1 MQKKK
6 ITVKELAQKLGVS
19 VSTVS
24 KALND
29 SYEISDKTK
38 KRVQKLARK
47 YNYKPNRLAVNLKA
61 GNTRT
66 VGVILPALSNFFTTV
81 LSGIEKVTNEEN
93 YSLITCISNE
103 SHAKEVTNTEVLSR
117 GSIDGL
123 IIALAEETQVKR
135 DFSHL
140 EECIGN
146 GNPVV
151 MFDRVTRA
159 VDCDKVV
166 VDDYNDAY
174 LATRHLIEKGCKR
187 PALVSSID
195 FLSVGKLRVKGFV
208 SAVEEFIGESSDA
221 LLIRGSEEELEEKIL
236 RLLKDNQVDGFFGV
250 DEDSSLAIK
259 RVLKRV
265 GLKVPQEIRVIGY
278 SGEKIAENL
287 SPSLTTV
294 NQNGALIGESAARIL
309 IGKLQEQNGDFVTRI
324 IPTQI
329 EQRGST

>member
-1 MQKKK
+1 MQNKK

-38 KRVQKLARK
+38 KRVQRLAKK
-47 YNYKPNRLAVNLKA
+47 YNYRPNRLAVNLKT
-61 GNTRT
+61 GSTRT
-66 VGVILPALSNFFTTV
+66 IGVILPALSNFFTTV
-81 LSGIEKVTNEEN
+81 LSGIEKVTNQEN

-103 SHAKEVTNTEVLSR
+103 SHGKEVTNTEVLSR

-123 IIALAEETQVKR
+123 IIAMAEETQVKR
-135 DFSHL
+135 DFAHL
-140 EECIGN
+140 EECINN

-166 VDDYNDAY
+166 VDDFNDAY
-174 LATRHLIEKGCKR
+174 LATRHLIEKGCTKL
-187 PALVSSID
+187 ALVSSID

-208 SAVEEFIGESSDA
+208 SAVEEFVGDIGEER
-221 LLIRGSEEELEEKIL
+221 LIRVSEAELEQRIAT
-236 RLLKDNQVDGFFGV
+236 LLKEQHVDGFFAA

-259 RVLKRV
+259 RVVQKR
-265 GLKVPQEIRVIGY
+265 GLRVPLDVRIIGY
-278 SGEKIAENL
+278 SGEKIAKNL
-287 SPSLTTV
+287 TPGLTTV
-294 NQNGALIGESAARIL
+294 NQNGELIGESAAKIL
-309 IGKLQEQNGDFVTRI
+309 IDKLHRKNEDFVTRI

>member
-1 MQKKK
+1 MQNKK

-29 SYEISDKTK
+29 SYEISEKTK
-38 KRVQKLARK
+38 KRVQKMARK
-47 YNYKPNRLAVNLKA
+47 YNYRPNRLAVNLKT
-61 GNTRT
+61 GSTRT
-66 VGVILPALSNFFTTV
+66 IGVILPALSNFFTSV
-81 LSGIEKVTNEEN
+81 LSGIEQVTNEED

-103 SHAKEVTNTEVLSR
+103 SHGKEVTNTEVLSR

-123 IIALAEETQVKR
+123 IIAMAEETQVKR
-135 DFSHL
+135 DFAHL

-159 VDCDKVV
+159 VKCDKVV
-166 VDDYNDAY
+166 VDDFNDAY
-174 LATRHLIEKGCKR
+174 LATRHLIEKGCKHL
-187 PALVSSID
+187 ALVSSID

-208 SAVEEFIGESSDA
+208 SAVEEFIGEVKEGF
-221 LLIRGSEEELEEKIL
+221 LIKGPEEELEERIL
-236 RLLKDNQVDGFFGV
+236 NLLECEEVDGFFGV

-259 RVLKRV
+259 RVIKRK
-265 GLKVPQEIRVIGY
+265 GIRIPQDIRVIGY

-287 SPSLTTV
+287 TPTLTTV
-294 NQNGALIGESAARIL
+294 NQNGGLIGQSAARIL
-309 IGKLQEQNGDFVTRI
+309 IDQLQQKKKDYITKI